1 MCSRHRGLHEETAEC
16 STDDLISV
24 VEGAFGNSKI
34 TVAFSVCFR
43 LLNPYVF
50 ITVIFIFNAYST
62 SAGA

>member
-1 MCSRHRGLHEETAEC
+1 MCLRHRGLHEETAE
-16 STDDLISV
+16 SSADDLISV
-24 VEGAFGNSKI
+24 VEGAFGNGKI

-43 LLNPYVF
+43 LLNLYVF

>member
-1 MCSRHRGLHEETAEC
+1 MCLRHRGLHEETAE
-16 STDDLISV
+16 SSADDLISV
-24 VEGAFGNSKI
+24 VEGAFGNGKI

>member
-1 MCSRHRGLHEETAEC
+1 MNRQQSSA
-16 STDDLISV
+16 DDLISM
-24 VEGAFGNSKI
+24 VESAFGNGKT
-34 TVAFSVCFR
+34 TVAFPLCFR